1 MKIVCE
7 LICHSFIYG
16 VGGQFSQGLFIGS
29 VTWNIVLYSH
39 CITLLII
46 KAPVLFFRHYFGDD
60 MTTDSL
66 VNGFPPP
73 PLPEDEEQPELLQV
87 KKIFFHTVGSNYYRV
102 RNSRSRYRTFTGRI
116 IFKLI
121 YFW

>member
-1 MKIVCE
+1 
-7 LICHSFIYG
+7 
-16 VGGQFSQGLFIGS
+16 
-29 VTWNIVLYSH
+29 
-39 CITLLII
+39 
-46 KAPVLFFRHYFGDD
+46 

-87 KKIFFHTVGSNYYRV
+87 KKKKFHAVGSNYYRV
-102 RNSRSRYRTFTGRI
+102 RNSRRRYRTFTGRI